1 MEKVST
7 KAMKMSKKSKSKPKS
22 KSNKPIYFEDVIFNN
37 NDPSDT
43 SSQPSSDDQPL
54 DLTASVDFDDQDQN
68 SAFDSEDPDQDQ
80 IDQDIHHTQNQDS
93 RTRRHRGS
101 NSRPHG
107 KIVNSEIERRK
118 ISFDRSHD
126 KD

>member
-54 DLTASVDFDDQDQN
+54 DLTASVDFDD
-68 SAFDSEDPDQDQ
+68 
-80 IDQDIHHTQNQDS
+80 
-93 RTRRHRGS
+93 
-101 NSRPHG
+101 
-107 KIVNSEIERRK
+107 
-118 ISFDRSHD
+118 
-126 KD
+126 